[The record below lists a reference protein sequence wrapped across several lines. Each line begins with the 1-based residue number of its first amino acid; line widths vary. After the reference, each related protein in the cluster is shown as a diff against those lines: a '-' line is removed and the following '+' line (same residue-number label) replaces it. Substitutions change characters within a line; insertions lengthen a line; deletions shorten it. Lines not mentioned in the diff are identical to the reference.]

1 MPREIV
7 DSDQFI
13 ELSKE
18 AIECRIKVIGDDTV
32 KFKLR
37 TDKYL
42 YTLKVE
48 KTKAEEIKSKIKC
61 STIEIE

>member
-1 MPREIV
+1 LPREII

-13 ELSKE
+13 ELSKD

-48 KTKAEEIKSKIKC
+48 KAKAEEIKSKIGC
-61 STIEIE
+61 STVEIE

>member
-7 DSDQFI
+7 DTEKFVEI
-13 ELSKE
+13 SKD
-18 AIECRIKVIGDDTV
+18 AIECRMKVIGDNEV

-37 TDKYL
+37 TNKYL

-48 KTKAEEIKSKIKC
+48 KKKAEEIKSKIKC
-61 STIEIE
+61 SVVEIK

>member
-1 MPREIV
+1 MPKEIV
-7 DSDQFI
+7 DADQFI
-13 ELSKE
+13 ELSKD
-18 AIECRIKVIGDDTV
+18 AIECRVKVLGDDSV

-37 TDKYL
+37 TNKYL

-48 KTKAEEIKSKIKC
+48 KAKAEEIKSKIKC